1 MVANLAQDLRHAL
14 RSFLRAPRF
23 TLPAL
28 AALALGIGAT
38 SAIFSVVRGVML
50 EPLPYDAPERIV
62 SIWESN
68 LSRGRMRNVVAA
80 ANFIAWKE
88 RNRSF
93 EYLGVVGPARYTVLI
108 GNEPYEIE
116 GQAASSEVFAAL
128 GVPPLLGR
136 TYTAGE
142 DLRGNDAVLVASYE
156 FWQTRLGGRADVI
169 GSTIVTNGVPRTIIG
184 VMPPGFTIE
193 GHKASVWAPY
203 GWTVEMLRAA
213 SGRGSSHGIG
223 RLRDGV
229 TVEQAQDEMRT
240 LMAQLEREAPARNSG
255 WSAEV
260 VPVHEV
266 MIESVRP
273 ALLVLS
279 GAVLL
284 VLLIACVNVA
294 NLLLARST
302 MREREL
308 GVRTALGAGHG
319 RLFAQLLTE
328 SVLLSLIGGAAGL
341 ALAVAFHRGLVAL
354 VASRIPVPRLDQV
367 QLDGVVVLFTF
378 AAALATGVL
387 FGLAPALMATRGA
400 AEALRDGGRHGT
412 GRRARRVLGALVAA
426 EVALALVLLAGAGL
440 LVRSFMRLQ
449 SVDPGFRA
457 EGVLTARVSLPAVR
471 YSQPETIV
479 AFFESALERIRQ
491 LPGVENAAGISFPPL
506 AGPGIGTSFYR
517 LDRPEPPD
525 GQKPVTEVRPVTP
538 GFFRTMGIPL
548 LAGRDLHATDGI
560 DAPAVA
566 VVGQA
571 LVRQHFGDENPI
583 GRRLHVNIGPRGG
596 MQVEI
601 VGVAGDVK
609 FSSLDAETRPSV
621 YLPMPQLAL
630 GQMTLLV
637 RTPLDPLSLA
647 PSVAAA
653 VREIDPTL
661 PLGDVRTM
669 DDIVSATLAR
679 PRAISVLL
687 ATFAGIALLLAG
699 VGVYGV
705 MAYSVSQ
712 RTQEIGVRVALG
724 ATMASVQRMVLGQ
737 AMRLVLAGLGIGLA
751 AAAALAQ
758 LLRGQLFEIE
768 PLDPLTFAFTAGV
781 LAAVAALASYLPAR
795 RATRIAPLE
804 ALRVE

>member
-1 MVANLAQDLRHAL
+1 MVATLAQDLRYAL

-50 EPLPYDAPERIV
+50 EPLPYDAPERVV

-68 LSRGRMRNVVAA
+68 ASRGRTRNVVAA

-88 RNRSF
+88 RARSF
-93 EYLGVVGPARYTVLI
+93 EYLGMVGPARFTLLI
-108 GNEPYEIE
+108 GGEPHEID
-116 GQAASSEVFAAL
+116 GQFASSEVFSAL
-128 GVPPLLGR
+128 GVQPLLGR
-136 TYTAGE
+136 TYTAEE
-142 DLRGNDAVLVASYE
+142 DLRGNDAVIVSSYE
-156 FWQTRLGGRADVI
+156 FWQTRLGGRHDIV
-169 GSTIVTNGVPRTIIG
+169 GSAIVANGVPRTIVG

-193 GHKASVWAPY
+193 GQKASFWAPY
-203 GWTVEMLRAA
+203 GWTTELLRAA
-213 SGRGSSHGIG
+213 PGRGSSHGIA
-223 RLRDGV
+223 RLRDGI
-229 TVEQAQDEMRT
+229 TVAQAQDEMRR
-240 LMAQLEREAPARNSG
+240 LMAQLEREAPARNTG

-260 VPVHEV
+260 VPVHEA
-266 MIESVRP
+266 MIEAVRP
-273 ALLVLS
+273 ALLLLS

-302 MREREL
+302 VREREL
-308 GVRTALGAGHG
+308 GVRTALGASHG

-341 ALAVAFHRGLVAL
+341 ALAAAFHRGLVAL
-354 VASRIPVPRLDQV
+354 VANRIPVPRLDQV

-387 FGLAPALMATRGA
+387 FGLAPALMAARGA

-426 EVALALVLLAGAGL
+426 EVAIALVLLAGAGL
-440 LVRSFMRLQ
+440 LVRSFVRLQ

-457 EGVLTARVSLPAVR
+457 QGVLTARVSLPAVR
-471 YSQPETIV
+471 YSEPKAIV
-479 AFFESALERIRQ
+479 AFFESALDRIRQ

-538 GFFRTMGIPL
+538 GFFATMSIPL
-548 LAGRDLHATDGI
+548 LAGRDITPADTV

-566 VVGQA
+566 VVSQS
-571 LVRQHFGDENPI
+571 LVRRHLAGEDPI
-583 GRRLHVNIGPRGG
+583 GRRLHVNIGGRGG

-601 VGVAGDVK
+601 VGVVGDVK
-609 FSSLDAETRPSV
+609 FSSLDAETPPAV

-630 GQMTLLV
+630 AQMTLLV
-637 RTPLDPLSLA
+637 RTPIDPLSLA

-653 VREIDPTL
+653 VREIDPAL

-669 DDIVSATLAR
+669 DDIVNATLAR

-687 ATFAGIALLLAG
+687 VAFAGIALLLAG

-712 RTQEIGVRVALG
+712 RTQEIGVRMALG
-724 ATMASVQRMVLGQ
+724 ATMASVQRLVLGQ
-737 AMRLVLAGLGIGLA
+737 AMRLVLVGLGIGLA

-768 PLDPLTFAFTAGV
+768 PLDPLTFTVTAGV
-781 LAAVAALASYLPAR
+781 LTGVAALASYVPAR
-795 RATRIAPLE
+795 RGTRIAPVD
-804 ALRVE
+804 ALRVD